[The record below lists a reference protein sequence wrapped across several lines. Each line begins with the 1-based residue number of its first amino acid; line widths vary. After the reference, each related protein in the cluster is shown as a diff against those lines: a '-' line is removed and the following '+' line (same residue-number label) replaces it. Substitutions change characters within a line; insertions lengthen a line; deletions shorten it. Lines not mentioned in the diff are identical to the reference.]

1 MKEGSA
7 FRKKLSIDHY
17 FLFALLFAAL
27 FASYKMIAPYLDP
40 ILLALIFAAM
50 ANPVY
55 QWFVKKTGGRD
66 NLSAA
71 LVCLLLT
78 LVIVI
83 PCMIMLSVI
92 IAQGI
97 DSVGAINRWVAA
109 GNLEKLKDAPL
120 VRTAVDF
127 MQRYLP
133 SSVLAGVD
141 LHALAIKS
149 SSTAGK
155 LLVSQSG
162 AILGNISMVVG
173 KFFLMI
179 FVFFFV
185 LKDQQRLYDYIFHL
199 VPMSAEHETVLIQKM
214 KDVSRSAVLGSFLT
228 ALAQG
233 AAGGIAFAICGMPGF
248 FWGAVMAFA
257 SLIPVVGTA
266 LVWVPASAYLL
277 ISGKIGLGVFL
288 IIWCVV
294 VVGMIDNLL
303 RPLFMRGGA
312 GMSTVV
318 IFFAILGGIHLFGLI
333 GLIYGPL
340 IFGITM
346 VLLYIYDLEF
356 DAFLK
361 GQDRI

>member
-1 MKEGSA
+1 MKEKPSSHA
-7 FRKKLSIDHY
+7 KLTIAHY
-17 FLFALLFAAL
+17 FLFFLLFVSL
-27 FASYKMIAPYLDP
+27 FASYKMISPYLGS
-40 ILLALIFAAM
+40 IILALIFAAM
-50 ANPVY
+50 AKPVY
-55 QWFVKKTGGRD
+55 QWFVEKSGGRE

-78 LVIVI
+78 LLIVV

-97 DSVGAINRWVAA
+97 DSVEAIHRWVEA
-109 GNLEKLKDAPL
+109 GNLARLKDAPL
-120 VRTAVDF
+120 VRTAVDL
-127 MQRYLP
+127 MHRYLP
-133 SSVLAGVD
+133 PNILEGVN
-141 LHALAIKS
+141 LQSLAIQI

-155 LLVSQSG
+155 LLMSQSG
-162 AILGNISMVVG
+162 QIIGNISFVAV

-199 VPMSAEHETVLIQKM
+199 LPMSARHETILIQKM
-214 KDVSRSAVLGSFLT
+214 KDVSRSAILGSFVT
-228 ALAQG
+228 AVAQG
-233 AAGGIAFAICGMPGF
+233 MAGGIAFAVCGLPGF
-248 FWGAVMAFA
+248 FWGAVMAFS

-266 LVWVPASAYLL
+266 LVWVPAAAYLL
-277 ISGKIGLGVFL
+277 ISGASGLGLFL

-294 VVGMIDNLL
+294 VVGMIDNFL
-303 RPLFMRGGA
+303 RPLFMRSGA

-333 GLIYGPL
+333 GLIFGPL

-346 VLLYIYDLEF
+346 VLLYIYTLEF
-356 DAFLK
+356 EAFLTE
-361 GQDRI
+361 QDRA

>member
-1 MKEGSA
+1 MTEKNSFHTRLTIA
-7 FRKKLSIDHY
+7 HY
-17 FLFALLFAAL
+17 FLFFLLFVAL

-55 QWFVKKTGGRD
+55 QWFVKKTKGRE
-66 NLSAA
+66 NLSAG

-83 PCMIMLSVI
+83 PCMIMLTVI

-141 LHALAIKS
+141 LQALAIKS
-149 SSTAGK
+149 SSAAGK

-185 LKDQQRLYDYIFHL
+185 LKDQQRLYDYILHL

-233 AAGGIAFAICGMPGF
+233 AAGGLAFAICGMPGF

-266 LVWVPASAYLL
+266 LVWVPAAAYLL

-346 VLLYIYDLEF
+346 VMLYIYDLEF